1 MSNEK
6 ETAPQLGRVVSVTAY
21 TAEELKQIN
30 ERAFQRAY
38 NDYVVS
44 IWETFGSDLV
54 EEEMREYYLADRFP
68 SLASAPLRWSLS
80 YCQGDGVAFDSF
92 TLTAEQVAE
101 LGEELKSGQYF
112 RVVNSDGSH
121 RWSFKVYGDAD
132 DEANQEE
139 AEATAE
145 RLTAALRDIC
155 EELERIG
162 YKYSEHL
169 TSEARFIEDAENN
182 GDLYDEL
189 GRVIL

>member
-30 ERAFQRAY
+30 GRAYERAFNAWI
-38 NDYVVS
+38 VS

-54 EEEMREYYLADRFP
+54 EEEMREYLAGRFP
-68 SLASAPLRWSLS
+68 SLAIAPLSWSLS

-101 LGEELKSGQYF
+101 LGEELRSGQHF
-112 RVVNSDGSH
+112 RVKNSNGFH
-121 RWSFKVYGDAD
+121 RWSFKVYGDSD

-162 YKYSEHL
+162 YKYSEDL
-169 TSEARFIEDAENN
+169 TSEASFIECANDNEV
-182 GDLYDEL
+182 LYDAR

>member
-30 ERAFQRAY
+30 GRAFERAF
-38 NDYVVS
+38 NDWIVS

-54 EEEMREYYLADRFP
+54 EEDMRQYLADRFP
-68 SLASAPLRWSLS
+68 SLASAPLTWSLS

-101 LGEELKSGQYF
+101 LGEELKSGHYF
-112 RVVNSDGSH
+112 RVENSNGYH
-121 RWSFKVYGDAD
+121 HWSFKVYGDAD

-145 RLTAALRDIC
+145 RLTYSLRYIC

-162 YKYSEHL
+162 YKSSENL
-169 TSEARFIEDAENN
+169 TSEASFIEDAENN
-182 GDLYDEL
+182 GDLYDER